1 MSLGMFKLRQHSS
14 EYLVETLFQV
24 SNASIISR
32 TQTSKELYDLEER
45 NNIHLNTFNKTYFP
59 LSFKIY

>member
-1 MSLGMFKLRQHSS
+1 MSLGKLRQHSS

-45 NNIHLNTFNKTYFP
+45 NNIHLNTFSKTYFP
-59 LSFKIY
+59 HSFKIY

>member
-1 MSLGMFKLRQHSS
+1 MSLGKLRQHSS

-32 TQTSKELYDLEER
+32 TQTSKELYDL
-45 NNIHLNTFNKTYFP
+45 
-59 LSFKIY
+59 

>member
-32 TQTSKELYDLEER
+32 TQTSKELYDL
-45 NNIHLNTFNKTYFP
+45 
-59 LSFKIY
+59 